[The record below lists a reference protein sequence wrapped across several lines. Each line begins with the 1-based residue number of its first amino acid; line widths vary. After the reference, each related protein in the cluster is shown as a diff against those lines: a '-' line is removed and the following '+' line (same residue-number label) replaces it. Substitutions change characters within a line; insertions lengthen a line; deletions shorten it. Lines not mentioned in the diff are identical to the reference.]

1 MTLFQQDLER
11 SLGKKLVLQINDNHS
26 TMLSVKW
33 EADVTRVS
41 LHRIFLQAPCNVMDA
56 LACYIRR
63 EQNSVGPEVR
73 EYIDSNL
80 PSRDYSAVLSQKKLE
95 AQGSFYDLQELYD
108 KINADYFQN
117 ALSLALTW
125 YGLGERL
132 SGMRVNLGLYDAA
145 LKLIKIHRL
154 LDSSSIPRYV
164 VEYVLYH
171 EMLHSTCP
179 PMTDEKGRRS
189 IHTKEFI
196 ERERQYHYFHCAK
209 QWIEDNR
216 HELFK

>member
-1 MTLFQQDLER
+1 MTLFQQELER

-41 LHRIFLQAPCNVMDA
+41 LHRMFLQAPCNVMDA

-63 EQNSVGPEVR
+63 EQNTLGPEVH

-80 PSRDYSAVLSQKKLE
+80 PNEDYSSILRQKKLE
-95 AQGSFYDLQELYD
+95 TSGRIYDLQVLYD
-108 KINADYFQN
+108 KINAEYFQK
-117 ALSLALTW
+117 ALSLSITW

-132 SGMRVNLGLYDAA
+132 SGMRVNLGLYDIA

-154 LDSSSIPRYV
+154 LDNSCVPRYV

-171 EMLHSTCP
+171 EMLHSICP
-179 PMTDEKGRRS
+179 PMKEGKGRRS
-189 IHTKEFI
+189 IHTKEFL

-216 HELFK
+216 HQLFK